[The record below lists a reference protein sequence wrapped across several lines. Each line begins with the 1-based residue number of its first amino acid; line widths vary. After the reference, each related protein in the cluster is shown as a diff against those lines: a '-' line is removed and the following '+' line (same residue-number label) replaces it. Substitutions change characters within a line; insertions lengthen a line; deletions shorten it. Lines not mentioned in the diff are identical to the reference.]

1 MANVQT
7 NFTEVTA
14 NVFTGAL
21 VGAVT
26 GNVTGNVTG
35 SAGSLAGVL
44 NATAEISKAA
54 DYALLATDKVKP
66 IIVAKM
72 TEESK
77 VLTLG
82 LAANQA
88 VIVYNSG
95 TNTFKVKNVAD
106 DTGTSLA
113 TTKAILVIGSATKDA
128 SIVVAL
134 N

>member
-1 MANVQT
+1 MSEQT

-14 NVFTGAL
+14 EKFTGNF
-21 VGAVT
+21 VGD
-26 GNVTGNVTG
+26 VTGNVTG
-35 SAGSLAGVL
+35 SLIGTLSAS
-44 NATAEISKAA
+44 AEISKA
-54 DYALLATDKVKP
+54 DSYALVAADKVTP

-72 TEESK
+72 TVGSK

-82 LAANQA
+82 LAANKA

-95 TNTFKVKNVAD
+95 SESYTVKNVAT
-106 DTGTSLA
+106 DTGTVLA
-113 TTKAILVIGSATKDA
+113 TTKAILVVGSATKDA

>member
-106 DTGTSLA
+106 DTGTDLA

>member
-1 MANVQT
+1 MSEQT

-14 NVFTGAL
+14 EKFTGNF
-21 VGAVT
+21 VGD
-26 GNVTGNVTG
+26 VTG
-35 SAGSLAGVL
+35 SLIGTLSAS
-44 NATAEISKAA
+44 AEISKA
-54 DYALLATDKVKP
+54 DSYALVAADKVTP

-72 TEESK
+72 TVGSK

-82 LAANQA
+82 LAANKA

-95 TNTFKVKNVAD
+95 SESYTVKNVAT
-106 DTGTSLA
+106 DTGTVLA
-113 TTKAILVIGSATKDA
+113 TTKAILVVGSATANA

>member
-1 MANVQT
+1 MSEQT

-14 NVFTGAL
+14 EKFTGNF
-21 VGAVT
+21 VGD
-26 GNVTGNVTG
+26 VTG
-35 SAGSLAGVL
+35 SLIGTLSAS
-44 NATAEISKAA
+44 AEISKA
-54 DYALLATDKVKP
+54 DSYALVAADKVTP

-72 TEESK
+72 TVGSK

-82 LAANQA
+82 LAANKA

-95 TNTFKVKNVAD
+95 TESYTVKNVAA
-106 DTGTSLA
+106 DTGTVLA
-113 TTKAILVIGSATKDA
+113 TTKAILVVGSATANA

>member
-1 MANVQT
+1 MSEQT

-14 NVFTGAL
+14 EKFTGDF
-21 VGAVT
+21 VGD
-26 GNVTGNVTG
+26 VTGNVTG
-35 SAGSLAGVL
+35 SLIGTLSAS
-44 NATAEISKAA
+44 AEISKA
-54 DYALLATDKVKP
+54 DSYALAAADKVTP

-72 TEESK
+72 TAGSK

-82 LAANQA
+82 LAANKA

-95 TNTFKVKNVAD
+95 SESYTVKNVAA
-106 DTGTSLA
+106 DTGTVLA
-113 TTKAILVIGSATKDA
+113 TTKAILVVGSATTNA

>member
-1 MANVQT
+1 MSEQT

-14 NVFTGAL
+14 EKFTGSF
-21 VGAVT
+21 VGDVT

-35 SAGSLAGVL
+35 SLIGTLSAS
-44 NATAEISKAA
+44 AEISKA
-54 DYALLATDKVKP
+54 DSYALVAADKVTP

-72 TEESK
+72 TVGSK

-82 LAANQA
+82 LAANKA

-95 TNTFKVKNVAD
+95 SESYTVKNVAA
-106 DTGTSLA
+106 DTGTVLA
-113 TTKAILVIGSATKDA
+113 TTKAILVVGSATANA

>member
-1 MANVQT
+1 MSEQT

-14 NVFTGAL
+14 EKFTGDL
-21 VGAVT
+21 I

-35 SAGSLAGVL
+35 SLIGTLSAS
-44 NATAEISKAA
+44 AEISKA
-54 DYALLATDKVKP
+54 DSYALAAADKVTP

-72 TEESK
+72 TAGSK

-82 LAANQA
+82 LAANKA

-95 TNTFKVKNVAD
+95 SESYTVKNVAA
-106 DTGTSLA
+106 DTGTVLA
-113 TTKAILVIGSATKDA
+113 TTKAILVVGSATTNA

>member
-106 DTGTSLA
+106 DTGTDLA
-113 TTKAILVIGSATKDA
+113 TTKAILVIGSATKNA
-128 SIVVAL
+128 SIVVEL

>member
-1 MANVQT
+1 MSEQT

-14 NVFTGAL
+14 EKFTGNF
-21 VGAVT
+21 VGD
-26 GNVTGNVTG
+26 VTG
-35 SAGSLAGVL
+35 SLIGTLSAS
-44 NATAEISKAA
+44 AEISKA
-54 DYALLATDKVKP
+54 DSYALVAADKVTP

-72 TEESK
+72 TVGSK

-82 LAANQA
+82 LAANKA

-95 TNTFKVKNVAD
+95 SESYTVKNVAA
-106 DTGTSLA
+106 DTGTVLA
-113 TTKAILVIGSATKDA
+113 TTKALLVVGSATKDA

>member
-1 MANVQT
+1 MSEQT

-14 NVFTGAL
+14 EKFTGDL
-21 VGAVT
+21 I

-35 SAGSLAGVL
+35 DVTGSLIGTLSAS
-44 NATAEISKAA
+44 AEISKA
-54 DYALLATDKVKP
+54 DSYALVAADKVTP

-72 TEESK
+72 TAGSK

-82 LAANQA
+82 LAANKA

-95 TNTFKVKNVAD
+95 SESYTVKNVAA
-106 DTGTSLA
+106 DTGTVLA
-113 TTKAILVIGSATKDA
+113 TTKAILVVGSATANA

>member
-1 MANVQT
+1 MSEQT

-14 NVFTGAL
+14 EKFTGNF
-21 VGAVT
+21 VGD
-26 GNVTGNVTG
+26 VTG
-35 SAGSLAGVL
+35 SLIGTLSASS
-44 NATAEISKAA
+44 EISKA
-54 DYALLATDKVKP
+54 DSYALVAADKVTP

-72 TEESK
+72 TAESK

-82 LAANQA
+82 LAANKA

-95 TNTFKVKNVAD
+95 SESYTVKNVAA
-106 DTGTSLA
+106 DTGTALA
-113 TTKAILVIGSATKDA
+113 TTKAILVVGSATANA

>member
-1 MANVQT
+1 MSEQT

-14 NVFTGAL
+14 EKFTGNF
-21 VGAVT
+21 V

-35 SAGSLAGVL
+35 SLIGTLSAS
-44 NATAEISKAA
+44 AEISKA
-54 DYALLATDKVKP
+54 DSYALVAADKVTP

-72 TEESK
+72 TVGSK

-82 LAANQA
+82 LAANKA

-95 TNTFKVKNVAD
+95 SESYTVKNVAT
-106 DTGTSLA
+106 DTGTVLA
-113 TTKAILVIGSATKDA
+113 TTKAILVVGSATKDA

>member
-1 MANVQT
+1 MSEQT

-14 NVFTGAL
+14 EKFTGNF
-21 VGAVT
+21 VGD
-26 GNVTGNVTG
+26 VTGNVTG
-35 SAGSLAGVL
+35 SLIGTLSAS
-44 NATAEISKAA
+44 AEISKA
-54 DYALLATDKVKP
+54 DSYALAAADKVTP

-72 TEESK
+72 TVGSK

-82 LAANQA
+82 LAANKA

-95 TNTFKVKNVAD
+95 SESYTVKNVAA
-106 DTGTSLA
+106 DTGTVLA
-113 TTKAILVIGSATKDA
+113 TTKAILVVGSATKDA

>member
-14 NVFTGAL
+14 DVFTGAL
-21 VGAVT
+21 T

-44 NATAEISKAA
+44 NATAEISKEA

-72 TEESK
+72 TAESK

-95 TNTFKVKNVAD
+95 TNTFKVKNVAA
-106 DTGTSLA
+106 DTGTDLA

>member
-14 NVFTGAL
+14 DVFTGAL

-44 NATAEISKAA
+44 NATAEISKSA

-72 TEESK
+72 TAGNK

-95 TNTFKVKNVAD
+95 AESYTVKNVAA
-106 DTGTSLA
+106 DTGKVLA
-113 TTKAILVIGSATKDA
+113 ITKAILVIGSATENA
-128 SIVVAL
+128 SIVVEL

>member
-1 MANVQT
+1 MSEQT

-14 NVFTGAL
+14 EKFTGNF
-21 VGAVT
+21 VGD
-26 GNVTGNVTG
+26 VTGNVTG
-35 SAGSLAGVL
+35 SLIGTLSAS
-44 NATAEISKAA
+44 AEISKA
-54 DYALLATDKVKP
+54 DSYALVAADKVTP

-72 TEESK
+72 TVGSK

-82 LAANQA
+82 LAANKA

-95 TNTFKVKNVAD
+95 SESYTVKNVAA
-106 DTGTSLA
+106 DTGTVLA
-113 TTKAILVIGSATKDA
+113 TTKAILVVGSATANA

>member
-1 MANVQT
+1 MSEQT

-14 NVFTGAL
+14 EKFTGNF
-21 VGAVT
+21 V

-35 SAGSLAGVL
+35 SLIGTLSAS
-44 NATAEISKAA
+44 AEISKA
-54 DYALLATDKVKP
+54 DSYALVAADKVTP

-72 TEESK
+72 TVGSK

-82 LAANQA
+82 LAANKA

-95 TNTFKVKNVAD
+95 SESYTVKNVAA
-106 DTGTSLA
+106 DTGTVLA
-113 TTKAILVIGSATKDA
+113 TTKAILVVGSATKDA

>member
-1 MANVQT
+1 MSEQT

-14 NVFTGAL
+14 EKFTGNF
-21 VGAVT
+21 VGD
-26 GNVTGNVTG
+26 VTGNVTG
-35 SAGSLAGVL
+35 SLIGTLSAS
-44 NATAEISKAA
+44 AEISKA
-54 DYALLATDKVKP
+54 DSYALAAADKVTP

-72 TEESK
+72 TVGSK

-82 LAANQA
+82 LAANKA

-95 TNTFKVKNVAD
+95 SESYTVKNVAA
-106 DTGTSLA
+106 DTGTVLA
-113 TTKAILVIGSATKDA
+113 TTKAILVVGSATANA

>member
-1 MANVQT
+1 MSEQT

-14 NVFTGAL
+14 EKFTGNF
-21 VGAVT
+21 VGD
-26 GNVTGNVTG
+26 VTG
-35 SAGSLAGVL
+35 SLIGTLSAS
-44 NATAEISKAA
+44 AEISKA
-54 DYALLATDKVKP
+54 DSYALAAADKVTP

-72 TEESK
+72 TVGSK

-82 LAANQA
+82 LAANKA

-95 TNTFKVKNVAD
+95 SESYTVKNIAA
-106 DTGTSLA
+106 DTGTVLA
-113 TTKAILVIGSATKDA
+113 TTKAILVVGSATKDA

>member
-1 MANVQT
+1 MSEQT

-14 NVFTGAL
+14 EKFTGNF
-21 VGAVT
+21 VGDVT

-35 SAGSLAGVL
+35 SLIGTLSAS
-44 NATAEISKAA
+44 AEISKDDSYALVAA
-54 DYALLATDKVKP
+54 DKVTP

-72 TEESK
+72 TVGSK

-82 LAANQA
+82 LAANKA

-95 TNTFKVKNVAD
+95 SESYTVKNVAA
-106 DTGTSLA
+106 DTGTVLA
-113 TTKAILVIGSATKDA
+113 TTKAILVVGSATKDA

>member
-1 MANVQT
+1 MSEQT

-14 NVFTGAL
+14 EKFTGNF
-21 VGAVT
+21 VGD
-26 GNVTGNVTG
+26 VTG
-35 SAGSLAGVL
+35 SLIGTLSAS
-44 NATAEISKAA
+44 AEISKA
-54 DYALLATDKVKP
+54 DSYALAAADKVTP

-72 TEESK
+72 TAGSK

-82 LAANQA
+82 LAANKA

-95 TNTFKVKNVAD
+95 SESYTVKNVAA
-106 DTGTSLA
+106 DTGTVLA
-113 TTKAILVIGSATKDA
+113 TTKAILVVGSATANA

>member
-1 MANVQT
+1 MSEQT

-14 NVFTGAL
+14 EKFTGNF
-21 VGAVT
+21 VGD
-26 GNVTGNVTG
+26 VTGNVTG
-35 SAGSLAGVL
+35 SLIGTLSAS
-44 NATAEISKAA
+44 AEISKA
-54 DYALLATDKVKP
+54 DSYALVAADKVTP

-72 TEESK
+72 TVGSK

-82 LAANQA
+82 LAANEA

-95 TNTFKVKNVAD
+95 SESYTVKNVAA
-106 DTGTSLA
+106 DTGTVLA
-113 TTKAILVIGSATKDA
+113 TTKAILVVGSATANA

>member
-1 MANVQT
+1 MSVQT

-14 NVFTGAL
+14 EKFTGNF
-21 VGAVT
+21 VGDVT

-35 SAGSLAGVL
+35 SLIGTLSAS
-44 NATAEISKAA
+44 AEISKAD
-54 DYALLATDKVKP
+54 DYALVAADKVTP

-72 TEESK
+72 TVASK

-82 LAANQA
+82 LAANKA

-95 TNTFKVKNVAD
+95 AESYTVKNVAA
-106 DTGTSLA
+106 DTGTVLA
-113 TTKAILVIGSATKDA
+113 TTKAILVVGSATKDA

>member
-1 MANVQT
+1 MSEQT

-14 NVFTGAL
+14 EKFTGNF
-21 VGAVT
+21 VGD
-26 GNVTGNVTG
+26 VTG
-35 SAGSLAGVL
+35 SLIGTLSAS
-44 NATAEISKAA
+44 AEISKA
-54 DYALLATDKVKP
+54 DSYALVAADKVTP

-72 TEESK
+72 TVGSK

-82 LAANQA
+82 LAANKA

-95 TNTFKVKNVAD
+95 SESYTVKNVAT
-106 DTGTSLA
+106 DTGTVLA
-113 TTKAILVIGSATKDA
+113 TTKALLVVGSATKDA

>member
-1 MANVQT
+1 MSEQT

-14 NVFTGAL
+14 EKFTGNF
-21 VGAVT
+21 V

-35 SAGSLAGVL
+35 SLIGTLSAS
-44 NATAEISKAA
+44 AEISKA
-54 DYALLATDKVKP
+54 DSYALVAADKVTP

-72 TEESK
+72 TVGSK

-82 LAANQA
+82 LAANKA

-95 TNTFKVKNVAD
+95 SESYTVKNVAA
-106 DTGTSLA
+106 DTGTVLA
-113 TTKAILVIGSATKDA
+113 TTKAILVVGSATANA

>member
-1 MANVQT
+1 MSEQT

-14 NVFTGAL
+14 EKFTGNF
-21 VGAVT
+21 VGD
-26 GNVTGNVTG
+26 VTG
-35 SAGSLAGVL
+35 SLIGTLSAS
-44 NATAEISKAA
+44 AEISKA
-54 DYALLATDKVKP
+54 DSYALVAADKVTP

-72 TEESK
+72 TAGSK

-82 LAANQA
+82 LAANKA

-95 TNTFKVKNVAD
+95 SESYTVKNVAA
-106 DTGTSLA
+106 DTGTVLA
-113 TTKAILVIGSATKDA
+113 TTKALLVVGSATKDA

>member
-14 NVFTGAL
+14 DVFTGAL
-21 VGAVT
+21 T

-44 NATAEISKAA
+44 NATAEISKEA

-72 TEESK
+72 P
-77 VLTLG
+77 
-82 LAANQA
+82 
-88 VIVYNSG
+88 
-95 TNTFKVKNVAD
+95 
-106 DTGTSLA
+106 
-113 TTKAILVIGSATKDA
+113 
-128 SIVVAL
+128 
-134 N
+134 

>member
-1 MANVQT
+1 MSEQT

-14 NVFTGAL
+14 EKFTGNF
-21 VGAVT
+21 VGD
-26 GNVTGNVTG
+26 VTGNVTG
-35 SAGSLAGVL
+35 SLIGTLSAS
-44 NATAEISKAA
+44 AEISKA
-54 DYALLATDKVKP
+54 DSYALVAADKVTP

-72 TEESK
+72 TVGSK

-82 LAANQA
+82 LAANKA

-95 TNTFKVKNVAD
+95 SESYTVKNVAA
-106 DTGTSLA
+106 DTGTVLA
-113 TTKAILVIGSATKDA
+113 TTKAILVVGSATKDA